1 MEPGP
6 KLDPEREQVILGATL
21 ELLAETGYEALRLD
35 AVAARAKA
43 SKATLYRHW
52 PGKPE
57 LVVSAVKCFEQI
69 DLTKAA
75 DTGSLRGDLLVTLT
89 GIRDVMSGS
98 TGQLMTGLLVAL
110 QKDAELARAVRGTML
125 EDKQQVIAQIVERA
139 IARGEL
145 PADADAITVFS
156 ELAPAT
162 LFMRIFV
169 HGDSV
174 DEEFLTH
181 LTDDILIPLMKRRH
195 SAP

>member
-1 MEPGP
+1 MEVGS
-6 KLDPEREQVILGATL
+6 KLDPEREQTILGATL

-35 AVAARAKA
+35 AVASRAKA

-57 LVVSAVKCFEQI
+57 LVVSAVKCYEQI

-75 DTGSLRGDLLVTLT
+75 DTGSLRGDLLVTLA
-89 GIRDVMSGS
+89 GIRDIMSGT
-98 TGQLMTGLLVAL
+98 TGQLMAGLLVAL
-110 QKDAELARAVRGTML
+110 QKDPELARAVRGTML
-125 EDKQQVIAQIVERA
+125 EDKQQVIAQVLERA

-145 PADADAITVFS
+145 PADTDPAIFP
-156 ELAPAT
+156 EIAPAT

-169 HGDSV
+169 HGEPV

-181 LTDDILIPLMKRRH
+181 LTDDILIPLMARRR